1 MGNIKI
7 DNDMNTIEHIIS
19 RYRLYQ
25 AQCEKRRLEI
35 DREIEQLTKERAR
48 TGAVE

>member
-1 MGNIKI
+1 MGSPCGAVGMGNIKI

-25 AQCEKRRLEI
+25 A
-35 DREIEQLTKERAR
+35 
-48 TGAVE
+48 